1 MMRTAEEV
9 VREIY
14 EGYAA
19 TGSVEDF
26 FRNFAD
32 DAVLEESSWL
42 PYGGSYRGKAAIG
55 EAVGQI
61 MTQHW
66 RDFDIVING
75 YTGDAELVAVDL
87 TLSAVG
93 NKTGKPVKFKII
105 ELWRVENGKVTWLRP
120 IYGDYKQI
128 REALDLA

>member
-1 MMRTAEEV
+1 MPRTAEHI

-14 EGYAA
+14 ETYAA
-19 TGSVEDF
+19 TGSVEEF
-26 FRNFAD
+26 FKNFAE

-55 EAVGQI
+55 ETVGQI

-87 TLSAVG
+87 TLNAVG
-93 NKTGKPVKFKII
+93 NKTGRSVSFKII
-105 ELWRVENGKVTWLRP
+105 ELWRVENEKVVWLRP
-120 IYGDYKQI
+120 IYGDYDQI
-128 REALDLA
+128 REALALS